1 MKSVRYFFEYIIIKF
16 LFFIFSLLGYSRA
29 SNIGEKIGKLF
40 GPLIRD
46 NKKILHNLEECNI
59 GNNDHDRT
67 VIVSEMWGNYGR
79 ILAEYPFIKHFRNS
93 NLSKYITLEGKD
105 ILDEIIREKKS
116 VVFIS
121 AHFNNFEL
129 MALCLEKVGID
140 LAAIYRPLNNFFL
153 NNTMENIR
161 KKYICRNQI
170 KKGKSGS
177 REILKFIKQNFSIAL
192 MIDQRVSEGV
202 KSNFFNRLALTTSI
216 PAQII
221 KKYELDIVPV
231 YIERKN
237 KIYFNMSIDKPIKF
251 NNKSEIIDITNR
263 LNNVIEKRI
272 LSNPS
277 QWIWTHNRW
286 K

>member
-1 MKSVRYFFEYIIIKF
+1 
-16 LFFIFSLLGYSRA
+16 
-29 SNIGEKIGKLF
+29 
-40 GPLIRD
+40 
-46 NKKILHNLEECNI
+46 
-59 GNNDHDRT
+59 
-67 VIVSEMWGNYGR
+67 
-79 ILAEYPFIKHFRNS
+79 
-93 NLSKYITLEGKD
+93 
-105 ILDEIIREKKS
+105 
-116 VVFIS
+116 
-121 AHFNNFEL
+121 
-129 MALCLEKVGID
+129 
-140 LAAIYRPLNNFFL
+140 
-153 NNTMENIR
+153 
-161 KKYICRNQI
+161 
-170 KKGKSGS
+170 
-177 REILKFIKQNFSIAL
+177 

-221 KKYELDIVPV
+221 KKYELEIVPV

>member
-1 MKSVRYFFEYIIIKF
+1 M
-16 LFFIFSLLGYSRA
+16 
-29 SNIGEKIGKLF
+29 
-40 GPLIRD
+40 
-46 NKKILHNLEECNI
+46 
-59 GNNDHDRT
+59 
-67 VIVSEMWGNYGR
+67 
-79 ILAEYPFIKHFRNS
+79 
-93 NLSKYITLEGKD
+93 
-105 ILDEIIREKKS
+105 
-116 VVFIS
+116 
-121 AHFNNFEL
+121 
-129 MALCLEKVGID
+129 
-140 LAAIYRPLNNFFL
+140 
-153 NNTMENIR
+153 IR

-177 REILKFIKQNFSIAL
+177 REILKFIKKNFSIAL

-202 KSNFFNRLALTTSI
+202 RSNFFNRLALTTSI

-221 KKYELDIVPV
+221 KKYELEIVPV

>member
-67 VIVSEMWGNYGR
+67 VIAKEMWGNYGR

-129 MALCLEKVGID
+129 MALCLEKAGID

-202 KSNFFNRLALTTSI
+202 RSNFFNRLALTTSI

-221 KKYELDIVPV
+221 KKYELEIVPV

>member
-1 MKSVRYFFEYIIIKF
+1 
-16 LFFIFSLLGYSRA
+16 
-29 SNIGEKIGKLF
+29 
-40 GPLIRD
+40 
-46 NKKILHNLEECNI
+46 
-59 GNNDHDRT
+59 
-67 VIVSEMWGNYGR
+67 
-79 ILAEYPFIKHFRNS
+79 
-93 NLSKYITLEGKD
+93 
-105 ILDEIIREKKS
+105 
-116 VVFIS
+116 
-121 AHFNNFEL
+121 
-129 MALCLEKVGID
+129 
-140 LAAIYRPLNNFFL
+140 
-153 NNTMENIR
+153 MENIR
-161 KKYICRNQI
+161 KEYICRNQI
-170 KKGKSGS
+170 RKGKSGS

-221 KKYELDIVPV
+221 KKYELEIVPV

-251 NNKSEIIDITNR
+251 NNKSEIIDITDR

>member
-221 KKYELDIVPV
+221 KKYELEIVPV

>member
-1 MKSVRYFFEYIIIKF
+1 MKSLRYFFEYIIIKF

-46 NKKILHNLEECNI
+46 NKKIMHNLEECNI

-93 NLSKYITLEGKD
+93 NLSKFITLEGKD

-121 AHFNNFEL
+121 AHSNNFEL
-129 MALCLEKVGID
+129 MALCLEKAGID

-221 KKYELDIVPV
+221 KKYELEIVPV

-263 LNNVIEKRI
+263 LNNIIEKRI

>member
-1 MKSVRYFFEYIIIKF
+1 MKSLRYFFEYIIIKF

-129 MALCLEKVGID
+129 MALCLEKAGID

-153 NNTMENIR
+153 NNTMEKIR

-221 KKYELDIVPV
+221 KKYDLEIVPV

>member
-129 MALCLEKVGID
+129 MALYLEKAGID

-221 KKYELDIVPV
+221 KKYDLEIVPV

-263 LNNVIEKRI
+263 LNNVIEKKI

>member
-121 AHFNNFEL
+121 AHFNNFDL
-129 MALCLEKVGID
+129 MALYLEKAGID

-221 KKYELDIVPV
+221 KKYELEIVPV

>member
-46 NKKILHNLEECNI
+46 NKKILHNLEDCNI

-105 ILDEIIREKKS
+105 ILDEIIKEKKS

-221 KKYELDIVPV
+221 KKYELEIVPV

-263 LNNVIEKRI
+263 LNNIIEKRI

>member
-1 MKSVRYFFEYIIIKF
+1 
-16 LFFIFSLLGYSRA
+16 
-29 SNIGEKIGKLF
+29 
-40 GPLIRD
+40 
-46 NKKILHNLEECNI
+46 
-59 GNNDHDRT
+59 
-67 VIVSEMWGNYGR
+67 
-79 ILAEYPFIKHFRNS
+79 
-93 NLSKYITLEGKD
+93 
-105 ILDEIIREKKS
+105 
-116 VVFIS
+116 
-121 AHFNNFEL
+121 
-129 MALCLEKVGID
+129 
-140 LAAIYRPLNNFFL
+140 
-153 NNTMENIR
+153 MENIR

-177 REILKFIKQNFSIAL
+177 RKILKFIKQNFSIAL

-221 KKYELDIVPV
+221 KKYDLEIVPV

-251 NNKSEIIDITNR
+251 NNKSEIIDITDR

>member
-40 GPLIRD
+40 GPLVRD

-202 KSNFFNRLALTTSI
+202 RSNFFNRLALTTSI

-221 KKYELDIVPV
+221 KKYELEIVPV

>member
-1 MKSVRYFFEYIIIKF
+1 MGFTEIKGFSLNWKGYNQRFLKF
-16 LFFIFSLLGYSRA
+16 LYDEVIKNNPTTILEFGTGFGYTTCA
-29 SNIGEKIGKLF
+29 MAMALKHLNNGGKIHTYDSYT
-40 GPLIRD
+40 PNRIW
-46 NKKILHNLEECNI
+46 KIKSSK
-59 GNNDHDRT
+59 D
-67 VIVSEMWGNYGR
+67 IVY
-79 ILAEYPFIKHFRNS
+79 S

-129 MALCLEKVGID
+129 MALCLEKAGID

-221 KKYELDIVPV
+221 KKYELEIVPV

>member
-46 NKKILHNLEECNI
+46 NKKILHNLEDCNI

-221 KKYELDIVPV
+221 KKYELEIVPV

-263 LNNVIEKRI
+263 LNNIIEKRI

>member
-129 MALCLEKVGID
+129 MALCLEKTGID

-221 KKYELDIVPV
+221 KKYELEIVPV

-277 QWIWTHNRW
+277 QWIWTHSRW

>member
-46 NKKILHNLEECNI
+46 SKKILHNLEECNI

-129 MALCLEKVGID
+129 MALCLEQAGID

-221 KKYELDIVPV
+221 KKYELEIVPV

>member
-1 MKSVRYFFEYIIIKF
+1 MK
-16 LFFIFSLLGYSRA
+16 
-29 SNIGEKIGKLF
+29 NI
-40 GPLIRD
+40 
-46 NKKILHNLEECNI
+46 C
-59 GNNDHDRT
+59 
-67 VIVSEMWGNYGR
+67 
-79 ILAEYPFIKHFRNS
+79 
-93 NLSKYITLEGKD
+93 
-105 ILDEIIREKKS
+105 
-116 VVFIS
+116 
-121 AHFNNFEL
+121 
-129 MALCLEKVGID
+129 
-140 LAAIYRPLNNFFL
+140 
-153 NNTMENIR
+153 
-161 KKYICRNQI
+161 

-177 REILKFIKQNFSIAL
+177 REVLKFIKQNFSIAL

-221 KKYELDIVPV
+221 KKYELEIVPV

-251 NNKSEIIDITNR
+251 SNKSEIIDITNR